1 MTENIRLLIA
11 DDHPV
16 VRNGLQGMLAM
27 HPNFEVVGEASTG
40 LEAVEL
46 TTKLRPDVVLM
57 DLNMPE
63 MDGVAALAKI
73 KEQQP
78 DANILVLTSYGSD
91 ADITK
96 ALESGAT
103 GYLLKD
109 TPRQELFEAI
119 LQTAQGKSLLG
130 QAVAARLVERMRGP
144 TAQALSSRELDVLT
158 LVAKS
163 ANNREIADRLY
174 ITEATV
180 KTHLIHIYGKLNVS
194 DRTAAVTKAL
204 EQGIIE
210 LRR

>member
-1 MTENIRLLIA
+1 MTETIRLLIA

-16 VRNGLQGMLAM
+16 VRNGLQSMLAM

-46 TTKLRPDVVLM
+46 TAKLHPDVVLM

-109 TPRQELFEAI
+109 APRQELFEAI
-119 LQTAQGKSLLG
+119 LHTAKGESLLG

-144 TAQALSSRELDVLT
+144 TAEALSSREIDVLT
-158 LVAKS
+158 LVAKGAS
-163 ANNREIADRLY
+163 NRQIADQLFV
-174 ITEATV
+174 TEATV
-180 KTHLIHIYGKLNVS
+180 KTHLIHIYSKLNVS
-194 DRTAAVTKAL
+194 DRTSAVTMAL

>member
-1 MTENIRLLIA
+1 MTESIRLLIA

-16 VRNGLQGMLAM
+16 VRNGLRSMLAM
-27 HPNFEVVGEASTG
+27 HPNFEVVGEATTG

-46 TTKLRPDVVLM
+46 TAKLRPEVVLM

-63 MDGVAALAKI
+63 MDGVAAIGKI

-78 DANILVLTSYGSD
+78 DTNILVLTSYGSD

-96 ALESGAT
+96 ALEAGAI

-109 TPRQELFEAI
+109 APRQELFEAV
-119 LQTAQGKSLLG
+119 LHTAQGKSLLG

-144 TAQALSSRELDVLT
+144 TAEALSIREIDVLT
-158 LVAKS
+158 LVSKGS
-163 ANNREIADRLY
+163 SNRQIADQLY
-174 ITEATV
+174 VTEATV
-180 KTHLIHIYGKLNVS
+180 KTHLIHIYSKLNVS

>member
-16 VRNGLQGMLAM
+16 VRNGLQSMLAM

-46 TTKLRPDVVLM
+46 TAKLRPDVVLM

-109 TPRQELFEAI
+109 APRQELFEAI
-119 LQTAQGKSLLG
+119 LHTAKGESLLG

-144 TAQALSSRELDVLT
+144 TAEALSSREIDVLT
-158 LVAKS
+158 LVAKGAS
-163 ANNREIADRLY
+163 NRQIADQLFV
-174 ITEATV
+174 TEATV
-180 KTHLIHIYGKLNVS
+180 KTHLIHIYSKLNVS
-194 DRTAAVTKAL
+194 DRTSAVTMAL

>member
-1 MTENIRLLIA
+1 
-11 DDHPV
+11 
-16 VRNGLQGMLAM
+16 MLAM
-27 HPNFEVVGEASTG
+27 HPNFEVVGEATTG

-46 TTKLRPDVVLM
+46 TAKLRPEVVLM

-63 MDGVAALAKI
+63 MDGVAAIGKI

-78 DANILVLTSYGSD
+78 DTNILVLTSYGSD

-96 ALESGAT
+96 ALEAGAI

-109 TPRQELFEAI
+109 APRQELFEAV
-119 LQTAQGKSLLG
+119 LHTAQGKSLLG

-144 TAQALSSRELDVLT
+144 TAEALSIREIDVLT
-158 LVAKS
+158 LVSKGS
-163 ANNREIADRLY
+163 SNRQIADQLY
-174 ITEATV
+174 VTEATV
-180 KTHLIHIYGKLNVS
+180 KTHLIHIYSKLNVS